1 MSPDCGDKTLK
12 NTKRVLIYGFYG
24 IENAGNEAMLRALC
38 SPLKE
43 HYGDNIEV
51 VVASR
56 HPSPDYDHRFGVRT
70 IPNFEYTSREDSMG
84 RWLRGLNPD
93 DSEEYLQFINE
104 VANADLV
111 VVGPGQCLV
120 ETGTSGML
128 KGALGQTLA
137 VVMACQLTDT
147 PLYGLALACEDLK
160 SAWGRLTIRQILSAF
175 SVLTFRDARS
185 VDNIQ
190 SADIAL
196 PDHAVLGDLAL
207 LSSAEPS
214 DSAASLLQQE
224 SIPPKQG
231 PRLAVALRRIYWLG
245 LDEESHRQKMA
256 EVVARWIKTTGGD
269 AIFIPQN
276 VYDIDGD
283 RDDDRAEAEKTIS
296 LLPSDVKSSA
306 HGINGKHDPAAIEA
320 VYGLCDVTLSARLH
334 GAVFSCKQGTPPVV
348 LEFMDKTRG
357 FFRRLGHPERMIPL
371 DSSAQSIA
379 DKLTS
384 TLADRDS
391 ISSSILKSVDGVR
404 ETAQGYVSRCINLLE
419 TPEQEGKAWAKA
431 TLTRNG

>member
-1 MSPDCGDKTLK
+1 MNNK
-12 NTKRVLIYGFYG
+12 KRVLIYGFYG

-38 SPLKE
+38 APLTE

-51 VVASR
+51 VVAAR
-56 HPSPDYDHRFGVRT
+56 HPSPDYDQRFGVRT

-111 VVGPGQCLV
+111 VLGPGQLLV

-137 VVMACQLTDT
+137 VVTACQLTST

-160 SAWGRLTIRQILSAF
+160 SAWGRLTIRQVLSAF
-175 SVLTFRDARS
+175 ADLTFRDKRS
-185 VDNIQ
+185 VDNIE
-190 SADIAL
+190 AAEITL

-224 SIPPKQG
+224 SIPAKQG

-245 LDEESHRQKMA
+245 LDEEAHRKKMA
-256 EVVARWIKTTGGD
+256 VVVARWIETTDGD
-269 AIFIPQN
+269 AVFIPQN

-296 LLPSDVKSSA
+296 LMPSAIQSSV
-306 HGINGKHDPAAIEA
+306 HCINGKHDPAAIEA

-357 FFRRLGHPERMIPL
+357 FFQRLGHPDCMIPL
-371 DSSAQSIA
+371 DASAQSIA
-379 DKLTS
+379 DKLAN
-384 TLADRDS
+384 TLAQRDS

-404 ETAQGYVSRCINLLE
+404 ETAQGYVSRCIDLLE
-419 TPEQEGKAWAKA
+419 APEQDSKAWAKA
-431 TLTRNG
+431 TLKRANPNTDTN